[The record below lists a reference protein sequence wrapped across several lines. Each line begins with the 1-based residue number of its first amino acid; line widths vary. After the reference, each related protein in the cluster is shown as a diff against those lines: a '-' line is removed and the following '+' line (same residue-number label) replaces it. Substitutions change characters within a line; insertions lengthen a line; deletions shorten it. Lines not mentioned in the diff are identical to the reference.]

1 MTSSHPGGPPTETT
15 TTAEADLAGAPSA
28 PPASVVIAELRAEL
42 AALRARYT
50 QLASVIDNSP
60 SVIFTKDRESRY
72 TLVNKRALGV
82 FGLPREQVVGKTDSD
97 FFSPDTAAAMVAK
110 DREIMAGGHAVTF
123 EEEVARNAVSI
134 IALTVK
140 FPIHDE
146 NGGLAGVGGIST
158 DITAQR
164 RVEAERTILQEKIIE
179 AQRATLEELS
189 TPLIPIA
196 AGVLAM
202 PVVGAVDQLRA
213 ELILE
218 ALLEGIVEHR
228 AHTAILDITGVRVV
242 DAQVASGL
250 VAAARAVRLLGARVL
265 LTGIRPEVAR
275 TLVGLDADLTGVVT
289 LGTLESGIAYALGR

>member
-1 MTSSHPGGPPTETT
+1 MSSHPAGPPNETKTTTETDP
-15 TTAEADLAGAPSA
+15 ASA
-28 PPASVVIAELRAEL
+28 PPASVVIAELTAEL
-42 AALRARYT
+42 AALRARY
-50 QLASVIDNSP
+50 QLLASIIDNSP
-60 SVIFTKDRESRY
+60 NFIYAKDVESRY
-72 TLVNKRALGV
+72 TLANKRALWV
-82 FGLPREQVVGKTDSD
+82 LALPLEQVHGKLDSA
-97 FFSPDTAAAMVAK
+97 FFPPDRAADIVAK
-110 DREIMAGGHAVTF
+110 DLEIMAGGQAVTF
-123 EEEVARNAVSI
+123 EEELRTSRGSMDVV
-134 IALTVK
+134 TVK
-140 FPIHDE
+140 FPIYDAS
-146 NGGLAGVGGIST
+146 GALTGICGIT
-158 DITAQR
+158 IDITEQKR
-164 RVEAERTILQEKIIE
+164 GEAERAVLQEKIIE

-202 PVVGAVDQLRA
+202 PIVGAVDQLRA

-275 TLVGLDADLTGVVT
+275 TLVGLDADLTGIVT